1 MQKSRNV
8 QGQRSFT
15 TLSQAPDPTEALF
28 VFRLYCD
35 LELYLT
41 YSIFFFFETGCLYVE
56 QVVFRLLMFL
66 LAPAS

>member
-41 YSIFFFFETGCLYVE
+41 YSIFFLRQGVSMLSKLFSDF
-56 QVVFRLLMFL
+56 
-66 LAPAS
+66 